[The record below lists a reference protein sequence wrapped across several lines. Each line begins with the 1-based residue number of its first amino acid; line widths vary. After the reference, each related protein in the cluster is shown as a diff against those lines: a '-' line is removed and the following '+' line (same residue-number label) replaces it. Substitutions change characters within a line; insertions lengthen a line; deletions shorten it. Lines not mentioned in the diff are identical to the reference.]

1 MRYYFQLDQNFNEW
15 GFNLKNILRKI
26 YEFKSQSKILL
37 LFKFVFIFSIVV
49 VNSACVMFDNDP
61 VYGDPSFSPDGKT
74 LVFRERNVKG
84 KAGLGFLDIETNVHT
99 FMEAPENSRLSY
111 PSFSP
116 DGKHI
121 VASKSYG
128 PYQSQI
134 VVLDANGREEVEL
147 TEGKGS
153 RTTPSFSPDGNK
165 ILFVFSPLPETGSTK
180 KNVDQDIFEI
190 DLVSGDIRQLTD
202 FQFYHLLYPQYF
214 PDGERFIFSGQGP
227 RKPIGYREYDQKFG
241 SNYIFIMSLEHQ
253 ELVPVVQGYP
263 YSTKP
268 SISRRGDI
276 VFIAVTNRID
286 NARGS
291 WNYDFFS
298 LSGGQEIRLTD
309 LKSSILTY
317 SISPDGKR
325 IVFLANDHP
334 KRRGNYEMF
343 IMNSDGTG
351 LRSLGLSGRPN

>member
-1 MRYYFQLDQNFNEW
+1 LICALILAKVIKGKRMRYYFQLDQNFNEW

-49 VNSACVMFDNDP
+49 VNGACVMFENDP

-74 LVFRERNVKG
+74 LVFRERNVKE
-84 KAGLGFLDIETNVHT
+84 KNGLGFLDIETNVHT

-153 RTTPSFSPDGNK
+153 RTTPSFSPDGSK

-180 KNVDQDIFEI
+180 KNVDQDVFEI

-241 SNYIFIMSLEHQ
+241 SNYIFIMSREHQ

-276 VFIAVTNRID
+276 IFIAVTNRID

-291 WNYDFFS
+291 WNYDFFFPVWR
-298 LSGGQEIRLTD
+298 SGNKTD
-309 LKSSILTY
+309 RFKIFNIYLFYFARWKKNCLF
-317 SISPDGKR
+317 G
-325 IVFLANDHP
+325 
-334 KRRGNYEMF
+334 E
-343 IMNSDGTG
+343 
-351 LRSLGLSGRPN
+351 